1 MNANATTLRK
11 VAPSMAHTES
21 LAFVLVG
28 GVGERL
34 IPLTN
39 YRAKPA
45 IPIAGTQRVIDY
57 VISNIWNSKIR
68 NVILPTQHLPGSL
81 NRQIKL
87 GHSARFGI
95 SAEEYIDNSPPI
107 PIKGRELGRYSGTA
121 SAIAQQ
127 ASLIR
132 KEEPDVV
139 LVFGGDHVYMM
150 DYRNFERFHI
160 ENDADLTIMAVR
172 WPVVEA
178 SRYGVLEVDKEGR
191 VIGFEEKPGKPKP
204 LPEDRE
210 HCLVSMGNYAWKYKP
225 LLEELAIDAEKEV
238 IDDDRDKQEPERYTR
253 QDFGRNVI
261 PSTLRNPRRRVF
273 ECDFSQFLVKGAT
286 EKERG
291 YWRDIGTIE
300 SYYDTNMELRATDP
314 GINLYNPDWPIYT
327 YVESGLP
334 AKFIHGNTRVVDSLV
349 ANGVIV
355 SGATVE
361 RSILS
366 MVGKIE
372 DGARILDSLLLG
384 HNVVRTGAQV
394 WRSIIDKWV
403 TVPPGETVGIDHEKD
418 VGRGFTLVDAGQEIK
433 LDMLRSGYR
442 CTTGCITVVPRG
454 YEFTR

>member
-1 MNANATTLRK
+1 M
-11 VAPSMAHTES
+11 PDTES

-39 YRAKPA
+39 FRAKPA

-95 SAEEYIDNSPPI
+95 STEEYIDDSPPI
-107 PIKGRELGRYSGTA
+107 PIRGRELGRYTGTA

-127 ASLIR
+127 ASLIHN
-132 KEEPDVV
+132 EEPDVV

-150 DYRNFERFHI
+150 DYRNFERFHLD
-160 ENDADLTIMAVR
+160 NDADLTIMAVR
-172 WPVVEA
+172 WPVSDA
-178 SRYGVLEVDKEGR
+178 SRYGVLEVDTEGR
-191 VIGFEEKPGKPKP
+191 VIGFQEKPKDPKP
-204 LPEDRE
+204 LPEDSE
-210 HCLVSMGNYAWKYKP
+210 HCLVSMGNYAWKHKP
-225 LLEELAIDAEKEV
+225 LLEALTADAQKEPV
-238 IDDDRDKQEPERYTR
+238 QDDRDRQDPERYTR

-261 PSTLRNPRRRVF
+261 PSTLRDSRRRVF
-273 ECDFSQFLVKGAT
+273 ACDFSRYLVKGAT

-314 GINLYNPDWPIYT
+314 AINLYNPHWPIYT
-327 YVESGLP
+327 FIESGLP
-334 AKFIHGNTRVVDSLV
+334 AKLIHGNTRVVDSLV

-366 MVGKIE
+366 MVGKIG
-372 DGARILDSLLLG
+372 DGAQILDSLLLG
-384 HNVVRTGAQV
+384 HYVVEAGARV
-394 WRSIIDKWV
+394 WRAIIDKWV

-418 VGRGFTLVDAGQEIK
+418 LSRGFTLVDGGKDVTLE
-433 LDMLRSGYR
+433 LVRSGYR
-442 CTTGCITVVPRG
+442 CSDACITVVPRA
-454 YEFTR
+454 YEFPK

>member
-1 MNANATTLRK
+1 M
-11 VAPSMAHTES
+11 ES

-39 YRAKPA
+39 FRAKPA

-95 SAEEYIDNSPPI
+95 STEEYIDDSPPV
-107 PIKGRELGRYSGTA
+107 PIRGRELGRYTGTA

-132 KEEPDVV
+132 NEEPDVV

-150 DYRNFERFHI
+150 DYRNFEHFHL

-172 WPVVEA
+172 WPVRDA
-178 SRYGVLEVDKEGR
+178 TRYGVLEVDTEGR
-191 VIGFEEKPGKPKP
+191 VIGFQEKPKDPKP
-204 LPEDRE
+204 LPDDSE
-210 HCLVSMGNYAWKYKP
+210 HCLVSMGNYAWRHKP
-225 LLEELAIDAEKEV
+225 LLEALEIDARKEPV
-238 IDDDRDKQEPERYTR
+238 QDDRDRQDPGKYTR

-261 PSTLRNPRRRVF
+261 PSTLRDPRQRVF
-273 ECDFSQFLVKGAT
+273 ACDFSRYLVKGAT

-314 GINLYNPDWPIYT
+314 AINLYNPYWPIYT
-327 YVESGLP
+327 YIESGLP
-334 AKFIHGNTRVVDSLV
+334 AKLIHGSTRVVDSLV

-355 SGATVE
+355 SAATVE

-366 MVGKIE
+366 MVGKVE
-372 DGARILDSLLLG
+372 DGAQVLDSLLLG
-384 HNVVRTGAQV
+384 HDVVGAGARV
-394 WRSIIDKWV
+394 RRAIIDKWV
-403 TVPPGETVGIDHEKD
+403 TVPAGQTVGIDHEGD
-418 VGRGFTLVDAGQEIK
+418 LARGFTVVDGGRDVTP
-433 LDMLRSGYR
+433 DMVRNGYR
-442 CTTGCITVVPRG
+442 CTDACITVVPRG
-454 YEFTR
+454 YEFTP

>member
-1 MNANATTLRK
+1 M
-11 VAPSMAHTES
+11 PHTES

-34 IPLTN
+34 VPLTN
-39 YRAKPA
+39 FRAKPA
-45 IPIAGTQRVIDY
+45 IPIACTQRVIDY

-68 NVILPTQHLPGSL
+68 NVILPTQHLPASL

-95 SAEEYIDNSPPI
+95 STEEYIDDSPPV
-107 PIKGRELGRYSGTA
+107 PIRGRELGRYTGTA

-132 KEEPDVV
+132 HEEPDVV

-150 DYRNFERFHI
+150 DYRDFERFHLSN
-160 ENDADLTIMAVR
+160 EADLTIMAVR
-172 WPVVEA
+172 WPVRDA
-178 SRYGVLEVDKEGR
+178 SRYGVLEVDKDGR
-191 VIGFEEKPGKPKP
+191 VVGFEEKPKNPKP
-204 LPEDRE
+204 LPDDPE
-210 HCLVSMGNYAWKYKP
+210 HCLVSMGNYAWKHTP
-225 LLEELAIDAEKEV
+225 LLEALATDAQKEPV
-238 IDDDRDKQEPERYTR
+238 QDDRDRQDPEKCTR

-261 PSTLRNPRRRVF
+261 PSTLRDPRRRVF
-273 ECDFSQFLVKGAT
+273 ACDFSRYLVKGAT

-314 GINLYNPDWPIYT
+314 AINLYNPHWPIYT
-327 YVESGLP
+327 YIESDLP
-334 AKFIHGNTRVVDSLV
+334 AKLIHGNTRVVDSLV

-372 DGARILDSLLLG
+372 DGAQILDSLLLG
-384 HNVVRTGAQV
+384 HYVVNPGARV

-403 TVPPGETVGIDHEKD
+403 TVPARETVGIDHEKD
-418 VGRGFTLVDAGQEIK
+418 LSRGFTLVDGGKDVTLEMI
-433 LDMLRSGYR
+433 RSGYR
-442 CTTGCITVVPRG
+442 CSDACITVVPRG
-454 YEFTR
+454 YEFPK

>member
-1 MNANATTLRK
+1 
-11 VAPSMAHTES
+11 MAHIES

-39 YRAKPA
+39 HRAKPA

-87 GHSARFGI
+87 GHAARFGI
-95 SAEEYIDNSPPI
+95 SAEEYIDDSPPI
-107 PIKGRELGRYSGTA
+107 PIIGRELGRYLGTA
-121 SAIAQQ
+121 SAVAQQ

-132 KEEPDVV
+132 NEEPDVV

-150 DYRNFERFHI
+150 DYRNFERFHL

-172 WPVVEA
+172 WPVVDA
-178 SRYGVLEVDKEGR
+178 SRYGVLEVDKDGR
-191 VIGFEEKPGKPKP
+191 VVGFEEKPQNPKP

-210 HCLVSMGNYAWKYKP
+210 HCLVSMGNYAWKYER
-225 LLEELAIDAEKEV
+225 LLDELAIDGRKEF
-238 IDDDRDKQEPERYTR
+238 IHDDSDRQEPERYTR
-253 QDFGRNVI
+253 HDFGRNVI

-273 ECDFSQFLVKGAT
+273 ACDFSRFLVRGAA

-314 GINLYNPDWPIYT
+314 AINLYNADWPIYT

-334 AKFIHGNTRVVDSLV
+334 AKFIHGHTRVVDSLV

-366 MVGKIE
+366 TVGKIE

-384 HNVVRTGAQV
+384 HNVVGDGAQLS
-394 WRSIIDKWV
+394 RAIIDKWV

-418 VGRGFTLVDAGQEIK
+418 AARGFTLVDGAHEIK
-433 LDMLRSGYR
+433 LEMLRGGYR
-442 CTTGCITVVPRG
+442 CTERCITVVPRA
-454 YEFTR
+454 YEFQPGT

>member
-1 MNANATTLRK
+1 M
-11 VAPSMAHTES
+11 PDTES

-95 SAEEYIDNSPPI
+95 STEEYIDDSPPI
-107 PIKGRELGRYSGTA
+107 PVKGRELGRYRGTA
-121 SAIAQQ
+121 SAIALQ

-132 KEEPDVV
+132 NEEPDVV

-150 DYRNFERFHI
+150 DYRNFERFHL
-160 ENDADLTIMAVR
+160 ESDADLTIMAVR
-172 WPVVEA
+172 WPVSDA

-191 VIGFEEKPGKPKP
+191 VIGFEEKPRNPKP
-204 LPEDRE
+204 LPEDPE
-210 HCLVSMGNYAWKYKP
+210 HCLVSMGNYAWKYQP
-225 LLEELAIDAEKEV
+225 LLEELAIDAEKEA
-238 IDDDRDKQEPERYTR
+238 IEDDRDKQEPEKYTR
-253 QDFGRNVI
+253 QNFGRNVI

-273 ECDFSQFLVKGAT
+273 ACDLSRFLVKGAN

-300 SYYDTNMELRATDP
+300 SYYATNMELRATEP
-314 GINLYNPDWPIYT
+314 AINLYNPHWPIYT
-327 YVESGLP
+327 YIESGVP
-334 AKFIHGNTRVVDSLV
+334 AKLIHGNTRVVDSLI

-384 HNVVRTGAQV
+384 HNVVSAGAHV

-403 TVPPGETVGIDHEKD
+403 TVPPGETVGVDHEKD
-418 VGRGFTLVDAGQEIK
+418 VARGFTLVDGGQEIK
-433 LDMLRSGYR
+433 LDMLRDGYR
-442 CTTGCITVVPRG
+442 CTSACITVVPRG
-454 YEFTR
+454 YKFTR

>member
-1 MNANATTLRK
+1 
-11 VAPSMAHTES
+11 MAHTES

-39 YRAKPA
+39 FRAKPA

-68 NVILPTQHLPGSL
+68 NVILPTQHLPVSL

-95 SAEEYIDNSPPI
+95 STEQYIDDSPPI
-107 PIKGRELGRYSGTA
+107 PIRGRELGRYTGTA
-121 SAIAQQ
+121 SAVAQQ

-132 KEEPDVV
+132 HEEPDIV

-150 DYRNFERFHI
+150 DYRDFERFHL

-172 WPVVEA
+172 WPVREA
-178 SRYGVLEVDKEGR
+178 SRYGVLEVDKDAR
-191 VIGFEEKPGKPKP
+191 VVGFEEKPRNPKP
-204 LPEDRE
+204 LPDDPE
-210 HCLVSMGNYAWKYKP
+210 HCLVSMGNYAWKHEP
-225 LLEELAIDAEKEV
+225 LLEALAADARKEPV
-238 IDDDRDKQEPERYTR
+238 QDDLDRQDPERYTR
-253 QDFGRNVI
+253 QDFGRNII
-261 PSTLRNPRRRVF
+261 PSTLRDPRRRVF
-273 ECDFSQFLVKGAT
+273 ACDFSRYLVKGAT

-300 SYYDTNMELRATDP
+300 SYYTTNMELRATEP
-314 GINLYNPDWPIYT
+314 AINLYNPHWPIYT
-327 YVESGLP
+327 YIESGLP
-334 AKFIHGNTRVVDSLV
+334 AKLIHGSTRVVDSLV

-366 MVGKIE
+366 MVGKVE
-372 DGARILDSLLLG
+372 DGAQVLDSLLLG
-384 HNVVRTGAQV
+384 HDVVGAGARV
-394 WRSIIDKWV
+394 RRSIIDKWV
-403 TVPPGETVGIDHEKD
+403 TVPAGETVGIDHEKD
-418 VGRGFTLVDAGQEIK
+418 LARGFTVVDGEREVT
-433 LDMLRSGYR
+433 LEMLRGGYR
-442 CTTGCITVVPRG
+442 WRDACITVVPRG
-454 YEFTR
+454 YEFTP

>member
-1 MNANATTLRK
+1 
-11 VAPSMAHTES
+11 MAHTES

-68 NVILPTQHLPGSL
+68 NVILPTQHLPASL

-95 SAEEYIDNSPPI
+95 STEQYIDDSPPI
-107 PIKGRELGRYSGTA
+107 PIRGRELGRYTGTA
-121 SAIAQQ
+121 SAVAQQ

-132 KEEPDVV
+132 HEEPDIV

-150 DYRNFERFHI
+150 DYRDFERFHL

-172 WPVVEA
+172 WPVREA
-178 SRYGVLEVDKEGR
+178 SRYGVLEVDKDWR
-191 VIGFEEKPGKPKP
+191 VVGFEEKPKNPKP
-204 LPEDRE
+204 LPDDPE
-210 HCLVSMGNYAWKYKP
+210 HCLVSMGNYAWKHAP
-225 LLEELAIDAEKEV
+225 LLEALAADAKKEPV
-238 IDDDRDKQEPERYTR
+238 QDDRDRQDPERCTR
-253 QDFGRNVI
+253 QDFGRNII
-261 PSTLRNPRRRVF
+261 PSTLRDRRRRVF
-273 ECDFSQFLVKGAT
+273 ACDFSRYLVKGAA

-314 GINLYNPDWPIYT
+314 AINLYNPHWPIYT

-334 AKFIHGNTRVVDSLV
+334 AKLIHGNTRVVDTLV

-366 MVGKIE
+366 TVGKVE
-372 DGARILDSLLLG
+372 DGAQILDSLLLG
-384 HNVVRTGAQV
+384 HYTVGPGVHVR
-394 WRSIIDKWV
+394 RSIIDKWV
-403 TVPPGETVGIDHEKD
+403 TVPGGETVGFDHEKD
-418 VGRGFTLVDAGQEIK
+418 LARGFTLVDGGKDVTLE
-433 LDMLRSGYR
+433 MVRSGYL
-442 CTTGCITVVPRG
+442 CSDACITVVPRA
-454 YEFTR
+454 YEFQK